1 MRILIVGLFDG
12 LGGLRIAFRKLNKY
26 VVVMCY
32 VSSEVDKVAK
42 RVVRK
47 HWPGVLEW
55 GSVEAINDDIV
66 GKLSHVLSTQ
76 IDHVVIGGGLLVK
89 ICQALMHIVSVWQ
102 VHDPRCFITS
112 HVLSSCFKSILVK

>member
-1 MRILIVGLFDG
+1 MFDG
-12 LGGLRIAFRKLNKY
+12 LGGLRIALRKLNKY

-32 VSSEVDKVAK
+32 ISSEIDKIGK

-55 GSVEAINDDIV
+55 GSVETVTDDII

-76 IDHVVIGGGLLVK
+76 IDHVVIGFSISGSE
-89 ICQALMHIVSVWQ
+89 I
-102 VHDPRCFITS
+102 
-112 HVLSSCFKSILVK
+112 SSRRKFS